1 MMHDTQVSLSF
12 WAVSLITLCRWG
24 NCKYDSG
31 FFHFRSGDGQYVI
44 LEDTLSDVSDWSSSL
59 VSKAQQQVYATAH
72 VTRCVQTGGEVFPV
86 SKTTAR
92 IDSAE

>member
-1 MMHDTQVSLSF
+1 MTV
-12 WAVSLITLCRWG
+12 A
-24 NCKYDSG
+24 

-86 SKTTAR
+86 SEIKLK
-92 IDSAE
+92 IDNSKQYRMSMCKPVFLPTWLSLDI

>member
-1 MMHDTQVSLSF
+1 MLRVTGVTASMTV
-12 WAVSLITLCRWG
+12 A
-24 NCKYDSG
+24 

-86 SKTTAR
+86 SQTTVR
-92 IDSAE
+92 IDNAD